1 MFTNAQITAGLF
13 TLTKKAFNGEF
24 SFICNKNVYM
34 SYLISEIFG
43 RRTLIRNIQ
52 QNVVQ
57 SVLTD

>member
-52 QNVVQ
+52 QNFVQ
-57 SVLTD
+57 